1 MNFASDNVYGVHPK
15 ILAALAEANAG
26 TSAAYGY
33 DDLTKR
39 AEARL
44 AQVFETELSA
54 FLVTTGS
61 AANGL
66 ALSAL
71 VPPYG
76 AVFAQAE
83 AHIAVDECNGAELH
97 TGGAKIV
104 GLPAPDGKLKVQQ
117 IERALK
123 GFIKNEHD
131 PKPSAI
137 SITNATEMGTVYS
150 PSDVQ
155 ALAEF
160 AHARGMKLHMDGARF
175 ANALV
180 GAKASAAEMTWQA
193 GVDALSFG
201 GTKNGGMLLEAVIFF
216 DKRLAEDFKYR
227 RMRSGQLV
235 SKSRYLAAQMLAY
248 LDGDLW
254 LDNAAIANGLAAE
267 LAAGL
272 AHVKSIRLRNPVDA
286 NEVFAIMPRA
296 LFDKLQK
303 AGAHFYDWI
312 ADDLGDDE
320 VLTRFVLSFATPK
333 EDVGRLLELVERS
346 A

>member
-15 ILAALAEANAG
+15 ILAALTAANDG
-26 TSAAYGY
+26 TSAAYSY
-33 DDLTKR
+33 DDLTKQ
-39 AEARL
+39 AEERL
-44 AQVFETELSA
+44 SEVFETDLSA
-54 FLVTTGS
+54 FLVTTGT

-83 AHIAVDECNGAELH
+83 AHISVDECNSPELL

-104 GLPAPDGKLKVQQ
+104 GLPTSDGKLKVQQ

-131 PKPSAI
+131 PKPAAI
-137 SITNATEMGTVYS
+137 SITNATEMGTVYA
-150 PSDVQ
+150 PAEVR

-160 AHARGMKLHMDGARF
+160 AKSHGMKFHMDGARF

-180 GAKASAAEMTWQA
+180 GAKATAADMTWKA

-216 DKRLAEDFKYR
+216 DKTLAEDFRYR
-227 RMRSGQLV
+227 RMRAGQLV

-248 LDGDLW
+248 LKDDLW
-254 LDNAAIANGLAAE
+254 LDNARIANGLAAE

-272 AHVKSIRLRNPVDA
+272 RQSNSIRLRHAVEA
-286 NEVFAIMPRA
+286 NEIFAIMPRVF
-296 LFDKLQK
+296 FDRLHK

-312 ADDLGDDE
+312 ADDLADDE

-333 EDVGRLLELVERS
+333 EDVGKFLKLI
-346 A
+346 AQM